1 MLDTISKLV
10 AIGVGVTTIYEL
22 LLVAKKTKL
31 EIKKLE
37 KENKDGSWGFCLFLI
52 YIVSEMNL
60 NSYEYHTKY
69 NFNHSCSHNY
79 CVRKLCTNITKK
91 IKETKKWTYFK
102 NI

>member
-37 KENKDGSWGFCLFLI
+37 KENKDGS
-52 YIVSEMNL
+52 
-60 NSYEYHTKY
+60 
-69 NFNHSCSHNY
+69 
-79 CVRKLCTNITKK
+79 
-91 IKETKKWTYFK
+91 
-102 NI
+102 